1 MIFTPDQRVRVFVSS
16 TLEELAEERAAA
28 RRAIEHLRLTPV
40 MFELGARPH
49 PPRELYRT
57 YVEQSDLFV
66 GIYGESYGWVAPDM
80 DVSGLEDEFGLAANL
95 PRLLYVKRP
104 APRRDERLAAF
115 VARIEAKG
123 EVSYRTFG
131 DATELSE
138 LIENDLALLLS
149 ERFGAAT
156 SAKRT
161 SLPAPLDTFV
171 GRAGELDELERLLA
185 DPGTRLVTVTGPGG
199 VGKSRLALEAARR
212 VEPGYTDG
220 GQLIRLAAIADSGLV
235 APTICEGL
243 GTPHGSGSPVA
254 AAIDVLRE
262 AERLL
267 VLDNFEHVLPAAPE
281 IEQLLEG
288 CPRLKVLVTSRSV
301 LKVRGEREVRID
313 PLDDADAVDLFA
325 DRAQAANQSFELT
338 EDVRESVAELCRRLD
353 GLPLALELAAAQVR
367 VLPPAAMLQRLT
379 GPPSLEA
386 AIDWSFD
393 LLEEESRTLCMR
405 AGVFRG
411 GFTLDGLEAVA
422 DVDDVLGL
430 LTALVESSLVKAEGD
445 GRYSMLE
452 TIRTYAVDRLDR
464 RGELPENRDRHA
476 VFFAA
481 LIGEAGDSLRQPGHE
496 SALAVLDLEAD
507 NIRAALDWLLER
519 EQLEPV
525 VDAVWALLPYLLLR
539 ERFVEG
545 RRWLGEARE
554 RGVSTPRALVAEAA
568 LSLWASDY
576 LSAVPLAL
584 EGREKAD
591 EDREASALADLV
603 IGTLETMRGAEHG
616 VEMLEESRRVFQEL
630 GNEWGELLATI
641 GIAWG
646 LNAAEAEAP
655 LDLYETTV
663 ARARAL
669 GFEAETLATG
679 ALGRRLV
686 ILGRADEAKRALVD
700 ALEGTL
706 SLHVDI
712 GTALYVD
719 VLADLAAAEGE
730 DALAARL
737 SAAAE
742 AGAEAFGGMLPPL
755 SGDRRER
762 LRGVRERLGDQAFE
776 AEQDTGRATALADA
790 AAEARAFALA
800 ADGDGLD
807 SRL

>member
-1 MIFTPDQRVRVFVSS
+1 VIFTPDQRVRVFVSS

-28 RRAIEHLRLTPV
+28 RRAIENLRLTPV

-104 APRRDERLAAF
+104 APGRDERLAAF
-115 VARIEAKG
+115 VARIEQKG
-123 EVSYRTFG
+123 DVSYRTFG
-131 DATELSE
+131 DAAELSE

-156 SAKRT
+156 RAKRT
-161 SLPAPLDTFV
+161 SLPSSLDTFV
-171 GRAGELDELERLLA
+171 GRARELDELERLLA
-185 DPGTRLVTVTGPGG
+185 DPVTRLVTVTGPGG

-235 APTICEGL
+235 ALTICEEL

-254 AAIDVLRE
+254 AAIDILRE

-288 CPRLKVLVTSRSV
+288 CPRLTVLVTSRSV
-301 LKVRGEREVRID
+301 LKVRGEREMRID
-313 PLDDADAVDLFA
+313 PLDDADAVNLFA
-325 DRAQAANQSFELT
+325 DRAQAANRSFELD
-338 EDVRESVAELCRRLD
+338 DVRDSVAELCRRLD

-367 VLPPAAMLQRLT
+367 VLSPAAILERLT
-379 GPPSLEA
+379 GTPSLEA

-393 LLEEESRTLCMR
+393 LLEDEARVLCMR

-422 DVDDVLGL
+422 GGDGVLGL
-430 LTALVESSLVKAEGD
+430 LTTLVESSLVKVEGD

-452 TIRTYAVDRLDR
+452 TIRTYAVDRLDK
-464 RGELPENRDRHA
+464 RGELPETRDRHA
-476 VFFAA
+476 TYFAQ
-481 LIGEAGDSLRQPGHE
+481 LISEAGDSVRRPGHE
-496 SALAVLDLEAD
+496 STLSVLDLEAD
-507 NIRAALDWLLER
+507 NIRVALDWLLER
-519 EQLEPV
+519 EQLELV
-525 VDAVWALLPYLLLR
+525 VAAVWALLPYLTLR

-554 RGVSTPRALVAEAA
+554 RGTSSTRALVGEAA
-568 LSLWASDY
+568 LSFWASDY
-576 LSAVPLAL
+576 LTAVPLAL
-584 EGREKAD
+584 DGREGAGG
-591 EDREASALADLV
+591 DREAVALADLV

-616 VEMLEESRRVFQEL
+616 VGMLEESRQIFREL
-630 GNEWGELLATI
+630 DNEWGELIATI

-679 ALGRRLV
+679 ALGRRLA

-730 DALAARL
+730 HALAARL

-742 AGAEAFGGMLPPL
+742 AGAEAFGAMLPPL
-755 SGDRRER
+755 SGDRGKR
-762 LRGVRERLGDQAFE
+762 LRDVRKRLGDQAFE
-776 AEQDTGRATALADA
+776 AEQHTGRATALADA

-807 SRL
+807 ARL

>member
-1 MIFTPDQRVRVFVSS
+1 VIFTPDQRVRVFVSS
-16 TLEELAEERAAA
+16 TLEELAAERAAA
-28 RRAIEHLRLTPV
+28 RRAIENLRLTPV

-49 PPRELYRT
+49 PPRELYRR

-80 DVSGLEDEFGLAANL
+80 DVSGLEDEFRLAANL

-104 APRRDERLAAF
+104 APGRDERLAAF

-123 EVSYRTFG
+123 DVSYRTFG
-131 DATELSE
+131 DANELSE

-171 GRAGELDELERLLA
+171 GRARELDELERLLA

-199 VGKSRLALEAARR
+199 VGKSRLALQAARR
-212 VEPGYTDG
+212 VEPLYTDG
-220 GQLIRLAAIADSGLV
+220 GQLIRLAPIAEAGLV
-235 APTICEGL
+235 APTICEEL

-254 AAIDVLRE
+254 AAIDVLHE

-267 VLDNFEHVLPAAPE
+267 VLDNFEHVLSAAPE

-288 CPRLKVLVTSRSV
+288 CPRLTVLVTSRSV

-313 PLDDADAVDLFA
+313 PLEDADAVDLFA
-325 DRAQAANQSFELT
+325 DRAQAANQSFEL
-338 EDVRESVAELCRRLD
+338 EDVRDSVAELCRRLD
-353 GLPLALELAAAQVR
+353 GLPLAVELAAAQVR
-367 VLPPAAMLQRLT
+367 VLTPAAILERLT
-379 GPPSLEA
+379 GPPSLDA
-386 AIDWSFD
+386 TIDWSFD
-393 LLEEESRTLCMR
+393 LLDDEARVLCMR

-411 GFTLDGLEAVA
+411 GFTLEGLEAVA
-422 DVDDVLGL
+422 GDDGVLGL
-430 LTALVESSLVKAEGD
+430 LATLVESSLVKVDGD
-445 GRYSMLE
+445 ERYSMLE
-452 TIRTYAVDRLDR
+452 TIRTYAVDRLDK
-464 RGELPENRDRHA
+464 RGELAETRDRHA
-476 VFFAA
+476 TFFAG
-481 LIGEAGDSLRQPGHE
+481 LIGEAGDSLRRSGHE
-496 SALAVLDLEAD
+496 SALAVLDLEDD
-507 NIRAALDWLLER
+507 NIRVALDWLLER
-519 EQLEPV
+519 DQLDLL
-525 VDAVWALLPYLLLR
+525 VDAVWALLPYLTLR

-554 RGVSTPRALVAEAA
+554 RGASSTRALVAEAG
-568 LSLWASDY
+568 LSFWASDY
-576 LSAVPLAL
+576 LTAVPLAL
-584 EGREKAD
+584 EGREGAGD
-591 EDREASALADLV
+591 DREASALANLV
-603 IGTLETMRGAEHG
+603 IATLETMRGGEHG
-616 VEMLEESRRVFQEL
+616 VGMLEESRRVFREL
-630 GNEWGELLATI
+630 DNEWGELLATI

-655 LDLYETTV
+655 LELYETTV

-700 ALEGTL
+700 ALDGTL
-706 SLHVDI
+706 SLHVDF

-755 SGDRRER
+755 SGDRGKR
-762 LRGVRERLGDQAFE
+762 LRGVRERLGERAFE

-790 AAEARAFALA
+790 AAEARAYALA

-807 SRL
+807 ARL